1 MPEKL
6 SYRSIR
12 LPNSILA
19 AFEMSLYCAI
29 PIRQSLPT
37 AFKKTVQTPPAT
49 RADRRKARA
58 TERSCVRAPYRTPW
72 PTGGGLFPPD
82 LGGIDFAGVIA
93 FAECYGLGPPQSHRN
108 FWFFFT
114 AKGLRCCRSK
124 YACNPCAALWGDG
137 GVATLERDITFTELR
152 ASLAGYRER
161 VFRSRSESWSLVA
174 GSRGA
179 LAHSQ
184 QLIAE
189 VEASLARGG
198 GRSPAQAKLRGQ
210 LDFAQEA
217 NRCFRLAECE
227 THAGIGTILMG
238 MGYGWLSLAFQH
250 RQP

>member
-1 MPEKL
+1 VL
-6 SYRSIR
+6 RAG
-12 LPNSILA
+12 A
-19 AFEMSLYCAI
+19 AAI
-29 PIRQSLPT
+29 G
-37 AFKKTVQTPPAT
+37 
-49 RADRRKARA
+49 
-58 TERSCVRAPYRTPW
+58 Y
-72 PTGGGLFPPD
+72 
-82 LGGIDFAGVIA
+82 
-93 FAECYGLGPPQSHRN
+93 RN
-108 FWFFFT
+108 FRFFFT
-114 AKGLRCCRSK
+114 AKGIRCCCSK

-137 GVATLERDITFTELR
+137 RVATLERDITFTELR

-189 VEASLARGG
+189 VEAALVRGG

-210 LDFAQEA
+210 LDFAHEA